1 MDSGLAELLRGLR
14 AASTAAEC
22 LGTLIASRELAGC
35 RIVGYREERHQ
46 PAVTRLPRPAWW
58 AEKMG
63 WPRGFVQEWIR
74 LNYGQIDPSLGGAA
88 LRPGRI
94 ARWELRGPSGAG
106 AARGRPSNRRP
117 AIDFLL
123 RHGIRS
129 GVIAAVRR
137 RSGSIGYVSWL
148 VPAREDRPPT
158 AATSRS
164 LLLFAEMFFE
174 ALDRVRPPDP
184 LLLLSAHER
193 RCLAW
198 AAYGCTDK
206 EIASA
211 IDRSMDTVRFH
222 MKNVLKK
229 LGAANRTHA
238 VAVGIQKGIIKLG
251 STPQRGS
258 QPDRHQRTVAPR
270 RVVRPVRP

>member
-94 ARWELRGPSGAG
+94 ARWELRGPAGAG
-106 AARGRPSNRRP
+106 TARGRPSNRRP

-123 RHGIRS
+123 RHES
-129 GVIAAVRR
+129 AAV
-137 RSGSIGYVSWL
+137 SLLQFGADQAPSATPSWL

-164 LLLFAEMFFE
+164 LLLFAEGSRPWI
-174 ALDRVRPPDP
+174 ACDRQT
-184 LLLLSAHER
+184 
-193 RCLAW
+193 RC
-198 AAYGCTDK
+198 CCCQRT
-206 EIASA
+206 S
-211 IDRSMDTVRFH
+211 
-222 MKNVLKK
+222 
-229 LGAANRTHA
+229 GAAWRGRRTA
-238 VAVGIQKGIIKLG
+238 A
-251 STPQRGS
+251 
-258 QPDRHQRTVAPR
+258 RTR
-270 RVVRPVRP
+270 RSPVRSIGRWTPFAFT

>member
-1 MDSGLAELLRGLR
+1 MNTGLAELLRQLR
-14 AASTAAEC
+14 ASSTAADC
-22 LGTLIASRELAGC
+22 LNALVASRDLAGS
-35 RIVGYREERHQ
+35 RIVGYREERHL
-46 PAVTRLPRPAWW
+46 PAVTRLPRPVWW

-88 LRPGRI
+88 LRPGRL
-94 ARWELRGPSGAG
+94 ARWELPDPASGTGIRGLATS
-106 AARGRPSNRRP
+106 RVP
-117 AIDFLL
+117 AIEFLH
-123 RHGIRS
+123 RYGIRT
-129 GVIAAVRR
+129 GVVAAVRR
-137 RSGSIGYVSWL
+137 RSGAVGYVSWL
-148 VPAREDRPPT
+148 VPVREQLKLEP
-158 AATSRS
+158 AASRS

-184 LLLLSAHER
+184 LSLLSVHER

-206 EIASA
+206 EIAQEIGRA
-211 IDRSMDTVRFH
+211 TDTVRFH

-238 VAVGIQKGIIKLG
+238 VAVGIQKGIIRLG
-251 STPQRGS
+251 STPQRS
-258 QPDRHQRTVAPR
+258 V
-270 RVVRPVRP
+270 

>member
-1 MDSGLAELLRGLR
+1 MNTGLAELLRQLR
-14 AASTAAEC
+14 AASTAADC
-22 LGTLIASRELAGC
+22 LNALVASRDLAGS
-35 RIVGYREERHQ
+35 RIVGYREERHL
-46 PAVTRLPRPAWW
+46 PAVTRLPRPVWW

-88 LRPGRI
+88 LRPGRL
-94 ARWELRGPSGAG
+94 ARWELPDPVHGSGVRGQAS
-106 AARGRPSNRRP
+106 ARAP
-117 AIDFLL
+117 AIEFLH
-123 RHGIRS
+123 RYGIRT
-129 GVIAAVRR
+129 GIVAAVRR
-137 RSGSIGYVSWL
+137 RSGAVGYVSWL
-148 VPAREDRPPT
+148 VPVREQSALEP
-158 AATSRS
+158 ASSRG

-184 LLLLSAHER
+184 LSLLTPPER

-206 EIASA
+206 EIAQE
-211 IDRSMDTVRFH
+211 IDRSTDTVRFH

-238 VAVGIQKGIIKLG
+238 VAVGIQKGIIRLG
-251 STPQRGS
+251 STPQRS
-258 QPDRHQRTVAPR
+258 P
-270 RVVRPVRP
+270 